1 MQIISESVAS
11 FPTTLAL
18 ALWPVVTLTS
28 LIFLNLAKHVSIQ
41 VFAFAI
47 SSAWSGLFSTFV
59 LQFTSQ
65 RNVPEPFV

>member
-1 MQIISESVAS
+1 MISESVAS
-11 FPTTLAL
+11 FPTILAL

-28 LIFLNLAKHVSIQ
+28 LIFLKLSKRVSIQ
-41 VFAFAI
+41 AFAFAI